1 MKASRPSAADA
12 GAGSVDPNQQLSAVT
27 GEPNAG
33 GRGFQRAL
41 SLIDCALET
50 PTQLGFSPGRC
61 KARSCS
67 VDGLTA
73 PTFETNPPRCSRYLT
88 DVSTALQLAIQTF
101 GSDFRAFCA
110 RSLSPHRVWTS
121 GEGRAEAPQNGHP
134 EATVSS
140 CKSITPW
147 SGGGQQGQPSSRLP
161 QAADSMQHLLTGSR
175 SGTSRATLAHRG
187 PSIAH
192 SHELTNH
199 AGACA
204 FSRSR
209 RTYASPSIRS
219 FAQGAPGQ
227 ARMESPPFIAGT
239 ASLVEPS

>member
-41 SLIDCALET
+41 SLIDCVLET

-110 RSLSPHRVWTS
+110 RSRSPFWTP
-121 GEGRAEAPQNGHP
+121 GEGELKPPRMGIPKPPFLHAKASHRGLV
-134 EATVSS
+134 A
-140 CKSITPW
+140 
-147 SGGGQQGQPSSRLP
+147 
-161 QAADSMQHLLTGSR
+161 GSR
-175 SGTSRATLAHRG
+175 VSGAAGCPKPRTAC
-187 PSIAH
+187 SI
-192 SHELTNH
+192 S
-199 AGACA
+199 
-204 FSRSR
+204 
-209 RTYASPSIRS
+209 
-219 FAQGAPGQ
+219 
-227 ARMESPPFIAGT
+227 
-239 ASLVEPS
+239 